1 MATTVAER
9 VSVLEVKVENI
20 NEKID
25 DVKNDINQNQTSLL
39 EALKAMR
46 EESTKQHGE
55 LAGKVKDL
63 QSIKDKWIRYTLI
76 GLAFA
81 AGAGW
86 IGHPSMA
93 TLIKFV
99 GL

>member
-1 MATTVAER
+1 MAETVAER

-25 DVKNDINQNQTSLL
+25 DIKTDINQNQASLL
-39 EALKAMR
+39 DALKAMR
-46 EESTKQHGE
+46 EESTKQHSE

-63 QSIKDKWIRYTLI
+63 QSIKDKWIRWALI
-76 GLAFA
+76 VLAFA

-86 IGHPSMA
+86 IGHPNIA